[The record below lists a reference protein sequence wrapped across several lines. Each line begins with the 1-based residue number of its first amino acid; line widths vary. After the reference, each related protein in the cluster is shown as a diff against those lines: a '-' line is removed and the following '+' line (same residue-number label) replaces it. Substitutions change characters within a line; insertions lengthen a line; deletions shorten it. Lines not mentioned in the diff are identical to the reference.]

1 MVYVNSG
8 KNLIRDYL
16 AGTINGSP
24 SYMAMGSVGSPAF
37 TVDNSALRYEVWE
50 TTRTFDSRRKSDR
63 EIELEMILP
72 STAAGG
78 SAGSTVTLRELVISS
93 GSPFTAGSTFSLS
106 TFFDISKT
114 PDVEIQSIV
123 SYKIL

>member
-16 AGTINGSP
+16 AGTITGSP